1 MELWCYAFRYRN
13 HSIFPLL
20 FFVLN
25 TFSSSYFFS
34 YVDRRNGKKVVD
46 SWYCSLRCVFEGAC
60 VADCRMKFS
69 GYKVEKIDCRM
80 KKTWWRMK
88 KKVAVNF
95 RCQNGEFVATNLT
108 KKLQEE
114 QLMQYEEYWDA
125 EWKNPPQV
133 TVQLC
138 LNRTKSLLEIQW
150 KFTWNELLIRNAGF
164 L

>member
-25 TFSSSYFFS
+25 TFSSSYFS

-80 KKTWWRMK
+80 KKTFWRMK

-95 RCQNGEFVATNLT
+95 WCQNGEFVSKQRNCRKNNWCSMRST
-108 KKLQEE
+108 E
-114 QLMQYEEYWDA
+114 MQNE
-125 EWKNPPQV
+125 KI
-133 TVQLC
+133 L
-138 LNRTKSLLEIQW
+138 LKSQCSC
-150 KFTWNELLIRNAGF
+150 A
-164 L
+164 